1 MNNRILSSL
10 MVSVISVVLTYF
22 LSSFFYGF
30 QFSPIYLAGMFL
42 FIFIAWYLL
51 YPKLMDGREQ

>member
-10 MVSVISVVLTYF
+10 FVSVISVVLTYV

-30 QFSPIYLAGMFL
+30 HFSPLYLSGMFL
-42 FIFIAWYLL
+42 FIFIAWFFL
-51 YPKLMDGREQ
+51 YPKLMK